1 MQFIE
6 KNSFNVRSAVYHLK
20 KQGFGPQF
28 ILFPMIHV
36 GDRNFFVEVSQRL
49 AQCDLILA
57 EGVASKRAALLTSA
71 YRIVRKVHRLDLITQ
86 YEMDTSKLK
95 DKMVNADMEPEDF
108 DRQYS
113 TLPTLVRL
121 QIFVLFPFFA
131 LYLLLC
137 GTRQIIARELA
148 VEDLPSSEE
157 ILRNDVFEDFDNLIL
172 DQRDSVL
179 IHRLQELC
187 DARNFDGR
195 KIAVLYGAMHMRNIT
210 AFLVE
215 KLRYQVS
222 RAEWLTVFEL

>member
-1 MQFIE
+1 MSFSRPFPTLFRPNYSRRCWRRRKDSILTSHGPCPKSRARCEKSSETFMQFIE

-36 GDRNFFVEVSQRL
+36 GDRNFLVEVSQRL

-57 EGVASKRAALLTSA
+57 EGVASKSAALLTSA

-121 QIFVLFPFFA
+121 QVFVLFPFFA

-157 ILRNDVFEDFDNLIL
+157 IL
-172 DQRDSVL
+172 
-179 IHRLQELC
+179 
-187 DARNFDGR
+187 
-195 KIAVLYGAMHMRNIT
+195 
-210 AFLVE
+210 
-215 KLRYQVS
+215 
-222 RAEWLTVFEL
+222 